1 MTRGYVTTTRKPM
14 LTLTILDRNDNGH
27 AIQFIVDTGFTGQV
41 LLPERYIRRLGL
53 IMDSWF
59 EDRPATGEVTNI
71 LAGEAIIIWQGQ
83 RRDVHVLQL
92 DSEPLL
98 GMELL
103 WNNRIAIDAVADG
116 AVTVTPLG
124 G

>member
-1 MTRGYVTTTRKPM
+1 MTRGYVTTTRKQM
-14 LTLTILDRNDNGH
+14 LTLTILDRDDNGH

-59 EDRPATGEVTNI
+59 EGRPATGEVTNI

>member
-14 LTLTILDRNDNGH
+14 LPLTILDRNDNGH

-59 EDRPATGEVTNI
+59 EGRPATGEVTNI

>member
-1 MTRGYVTTTRKPM
+1 M

-59 EDRPATGEVTNI
+59 EGRPATGEVTNI

>member
-14 LTLTILDRNDNGH
+14 LTLTILERNDNGH

-59 EDRPATGEVTNI
+59 EGRPATGEVTNI

-83 RRDVHVLQL
+83 RRDVQYSSWTPSRCWAWNYSGIIALPL
-92 DSEPLL
+92 TPLL
-98 GMELL
+98 M
-103 WNNRIAIDAVADG
+103 AQ
-116 AVTVTPLG
+116 
-124 G
+124 